1 MRRYSAATGRSGRNH
16 LHNRQDPD
24 WLALNLIWLDKLNPG
39 IESVR
44 TSVQSFASICN
55 LFLICSSLK
64 KGALHHILHISNN
77 NNISMQTLRLK
88 SRVTHSSSSNT
99 WCHFLAIGRST
110 FPTINNKPLITYS
123 PPLACP
129 DIRQHRPQILSYILL
144 FLHAINFSII
154 VFIVIYVIGAVG
166 AESGHWKD
174 RSDSV
179 APGCSHFLTP
189 RSPHDAPPTRMNSDF
204 WITGSCLSYNAV

>member
-1 MRRYSAATGRSGRNH
+1 MVVLLTVRRYSAATGRSGRNH
-16 LHNRQDPD
+16 LHNRQDPG

-55 LFLICSSLK
+55 LFLICSSHGSRSLSLK
-64 KGALHHILHISNN
+64 KGSCHMSMLSTTILHILHIISNN

-110 FPTINNKPLITYS
+110 FPAINNKPLITYS

-129 DIRQHRPQILSYILL
+129 DIRQHRQQILSYILL
-144 FLHAINFSII
+144 FLHAISFSII
-154 VFIVIYVIGAVG
+154 VFIVIYVIEAVG

-179 APGCSHFLTP
+179 APGCSHF
-189 RSPHDAPPTRMNSDF
+189 
-204 WITGSCLSYNAV
+204 

>member
-16 LHNRQDPD
+16 LHNRRDPD

-55 LFLICSSLK
+55 LFLICSSHGSRSLSLK
-64 KGALHHILHISNN
+64 KGVLSYVHALHHILHISNN

-99 WCHFLAIGRST
+99 WCHFPAIGRST

-129 DIRQHRPQILSYILL
+129 DIRRHRQQILSYILL

-154 VFIVIYVIGAVG
+154 VFFVIYVIGAVG

-179 APGCSHFLTP
+179 APGCSHF
-189 RSPHDAPPTRMNSDF
+189 
-204 WITGSCLSYNAV
+204 